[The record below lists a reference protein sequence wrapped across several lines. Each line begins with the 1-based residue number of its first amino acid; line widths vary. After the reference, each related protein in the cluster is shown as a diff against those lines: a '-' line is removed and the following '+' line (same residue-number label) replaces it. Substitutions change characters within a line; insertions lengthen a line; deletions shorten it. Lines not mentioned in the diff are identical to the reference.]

1 MKEIHLITTS
11 GCEGCRIMRN
21 ILLEARGDADI
32 PISEYS
38 TSAIPDKIRDKVT
51 LTDFPT
57 TLFILENNV
66 ARTVVGTESV
76 TKIKSILKELDFV

>member
-1 MKEIHLITTS
+1 MKEIHFITTP

-21 ILLEARGDADI
+21 ILLDARGDTDI
-32 PISEYS
+32 PISEYPA
-38 TSAIPDKIRDKVT
+38 TSIPNKIRGKVT